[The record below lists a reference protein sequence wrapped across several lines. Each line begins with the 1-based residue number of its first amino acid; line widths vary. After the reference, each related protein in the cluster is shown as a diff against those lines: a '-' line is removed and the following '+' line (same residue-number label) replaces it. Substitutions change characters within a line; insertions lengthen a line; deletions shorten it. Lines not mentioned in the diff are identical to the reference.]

1 MLKIYGS
8 KLCPDC
14 TQCCRELE
22 EAGVPFEYC
31 DFADDLRHL
40 KEFLKLRDE
49 CGVFEKVRAEG
60 KIGIPCIAR
69 EDGSVTLA
77 WDEFLK

>member
-14 TQCCRELE
+14 TQCCLELE

-31 DFADDLRHL
+31 DFADDLRYL
-40 KEFLKLRDE
+40 KAFLKLRDE
-49 CGVFEKVRAEG
+49 AAIFGEPRASG
-60 KIGIPCIAR
+60 KIGIPCIIR
-69 EDGSVTLA
+69 DDGSVTLE
-77 WDEFLK
+77 WDEFLN

>member
-14 TQCCRELE
+14 VQCCRDLE

-40 KEFLKLRDE
+40 KAFLHLRDE
-49 CGVFEKVRAEG
+49 EMVFNDPRAEG
-60 KIGIPCIAR
+60 KIGIPCILR
-69 EDGSVTLA
+69 DDGTVTLEWA
-77 WDEFLK
+77 EFL

>member
-14 TQCCRELE
+14 VQCCRELE
-22 EAGVPFEYC
+22 GAGISFEYC
-31 DFADDLRHL
+31 DFADELRHL
-40 KEFLKLRDE
+40 KAFLKLRDE
-49 CGVFEKVRAEG
+49 HGVFETVRAEG
-60 KIGIPCIAR
+60 KIGIPCMVR
-69 EDGSVTLA
+69 DDGSITLE